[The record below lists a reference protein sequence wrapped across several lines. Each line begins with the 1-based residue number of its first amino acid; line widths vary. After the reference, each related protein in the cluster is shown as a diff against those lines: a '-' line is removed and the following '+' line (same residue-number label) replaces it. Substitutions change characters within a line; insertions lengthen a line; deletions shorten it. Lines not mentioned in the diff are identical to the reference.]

1 VLHLYNASEDNLKRM
16 KSLGLIWGVQD
27 GLYFGG
33 ERLLHEVGVEAAGG
47 CRDRDGRCALD

>member
-33 ERLLHEVGVEAAGG
+33 ER
-47 CRDRDGRCALD
+47 